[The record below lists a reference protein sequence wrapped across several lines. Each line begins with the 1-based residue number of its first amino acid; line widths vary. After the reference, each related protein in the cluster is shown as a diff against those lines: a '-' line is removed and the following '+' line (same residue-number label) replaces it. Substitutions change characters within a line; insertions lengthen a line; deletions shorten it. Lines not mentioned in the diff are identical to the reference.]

1 MGGMNAMRTADV
13 TARVVAWHNRH
24 PLARRIA
31 PENVSG
37 VGIVVLPFALR
48 AAEGDDAPPADLTPI
63 FGDEWMFRA
72 APQRLGRWARLHGV
86 YPLPGFGH
94 WPLRQIE
101 ADLDLSRR
109 ADAQGLEGRTARHL
123 ITAVVDVAGQRV
135 RLLLAP
141 GDDPFQARVFG
152 QRIFS
157 LPRLGALAAAGATL
171 GLALG
176 VTPWR
181 QPVLQ
186 DTPVA
191 APAAAVHT
199 VAAASAASAASAPTA
214 VAAASAASA
223 ATDAHAMA
231 EPVEVPLPTSVEA
244 ELQDRARG
252 APPLARIRPTLSEDE
267 RRAARVQAAALRPAP
282 AASAVAAASTGP
294 VYALVTPPV
303 RSRDDATAQQ
313 VLLQG
318 LKAQVPTPGPTRLD
332 VMAAQG
338 RWRVVWWPHP
348 QQKEAQALLLEARA
362 RGLKVD
368 LIAF

>member
-1 MGGMNAMRTADV
+1 MRTADV

-31 PENVSG
+31 PENVG
-37 VGIVVLPFALR
+37 GIGIVVLPFALP
-48 AAEGDDAPPADLTPI
+48 AAEGDGAAATALTPI
-63 FGDEWMFRA
+63 FGDDWMFRA
-72 APQRLGRWARLHGV
+72 APQRLGRWARRHGV
-86 YPLPGFGH
+86 YPLPGYGH

-101 ADLDLSRR
+101 ADLPLARR

-141 GDDPFQARVFG
+141 GDASARARVFG

-157 LPRLGALAAAGATL
+157 PARLGSLVGAGAVFGLALGLTAWLPPATPPGASAVPALAAAPASS
-171 GLALG
+171 
-176 VTPWR
+176 
-181 QPVLQ
+181 
-186 DTPVA
+186 
-191 APAAAVHT
+191 AAAVPEL
-199 VAAASAASAASAPTA
+199 AASAVTAP
-214 VAAASAASA
+214 VAQ
-223 ATDAHAMA
+223 A
-231 EPVEVPLPTSVEA
+231 EVVEVVLPIHVEA
-244 ELQDRARG
+244 ELQDRAQG
-252 APPLARIRPTLSEDE
+252 AAPLARIRPTLTEDE
-267 RRAARVQAAALRPAP
+267 RRAARLQATALRPAP
-282 AASAVAAASTGP
+282 AASVAAGP
-294 VYALVTPPV
+294 VYALVTPPL

-318 LKAQVPTPGPTRLD
+318 LKAQTSTPGPTQLD

-348 QQKEAQALLLEARA
+348 QHAAAEALLLEARA
-362 RGLKVD
+362 RGLKVE